1 LFKIT
6 LSTTGRL
13 ATWGKRRLVAQ
24 MRSTQRWKAIAA
36 GDQAAKS
43 TLRKQMCGKCHFGRP
58 ATL

>member
-1 LFKIT
+1 
-6 LSTTGRL
+6 
-13 ATWGKRRLVAQ
+13 LVAQ